1 MLNCRR
7 PIVVGS
13 VIAAMV
19 AGPAL
24 AQPMDLIG
32 AKAGQAEGSLTA
44 RGYVFDHSEGG
55 EQLWWRDRGRECISL
70 YVSNGRYRD
79 VESRSAGD
87 CRLSSGGEGKKKDNS
102 AAIVAGALAVGLL
115 AAAAAKNKKDRDR
128 DDDYG
133 GGGGRSYSPARG
145 VDCYPNQRTCYERG
159 RGYSAYW
166 TNREFKY
173 RY

>member
-7 PIVVGS
+7 PILVGS
-13 VIAAMV
+13 IVAGLS

-24 AQPMDLIG
+24 AQPLDLIG
-32 AKAGQAEGSLTA
+32 AKSGQAEGSLNA
-44 RGYVFDHSEGG
+44 RGYVFDHNQGG

-70 YVSNGRYRD
+70 YVSNGRYR
-79 VESRSAGD
+79 EIERRSSGD
-87 CRLSSGGEGKKKDNS
+87 CNLSSDGDRKKKDNS

-115 AAAAAKNKKDRDR
+115 AAAAAKNKKDHDR
-128 DDDYG
+128 DDDR
-133 GGGGRSYSPARG
+133 GGRGSYSPARD

>member
-1 MLNCRR
+1 MLKHRR
-7 PIVVGS
+7 PILVGA
-13 VIAAMV
+13 VIAGMI

-32 AKAGQAEGSLTA
+32 AKAGQAEGSLAA
-44 RGYVFDHSEGG
+44 RGYVFDHNEGG
-55 EQLWWRDRGRECISL
+55 EQLWWRERGRECISL

-79 VESRSAGD
+79 VESRSSGD
-87 CRLSSGGEGKKKDNS
+87 CNLSRGGGGKKKDNS
-102 AAIVAGALAVGLL
+102 TAIVAGALAVGLL
-115 AAAAAKNKKDRDR
+115 AAAAAKSKKDRDR
-128 DDDYG
+128 DRDDYG
-133 GGGGRSYSPARG
+133 GSSRPYSPDRG
-145 VDCYPNQRTCYERG
+145 VDCYPAQRTCYERG

>member
-1 MLNCRR
+1 M
-7 PIVVGS
+7 I
-13 VIAAMV
+13 

-32 AKAGQAEGSLTA
+32 AKAGQAEGSLAA
-44 RGYVFDHSEGG
+44 RGYVFDHNEGG
-55 EQLWWRDRGRECISL
+55 NQLWWRERGRECISL

-79 VESRSAGD
+79 VDSRSSGD
-87 CRLSSGGEGKKKDNS
+87 CNLSSGGDRKKKDNS
-102 AAIVAGALAVGLL
+102 AAIVAGALAVGLI
-115 AAAAAKNKKDRDR
+115 AAAAAKSNKDRDRDR
-128 DDDYG
+128 DDDRDNG
-133 GGGGRSYSPARG
+133 RGRSYSPARD

>member
-7 PIVVGS
+7 SILVGS
-13 VIAAMV
+13 IIAGMV

-32 AKAGQAEGSLTA
+32 AKAGQAEGSLGA
-44 RGYVFDHSEGG
+44 RGYVFDHNEGG
-55 EQLWWRDRGRECISL
+55 EQLWWRERGRECVSL

-87 CRLSSGGEGKKKDNS
+87 CNLSAGGDRKKKDNS
-102 AAIVAGALAVGLL
+102 AAIVAGALAVGLI
-115 AAAAAKNKKDRDR
+115 AAAAAKNHKDDDR
-128 DDDYG
+128 DDYRG
-133 GGGGRSYSPARG
+133 GGHGGSYSPAKH
-145 VDCYPNQRTCYERG
+145 VDCYPKQRTCYERG
-159 RGYSAYW
+159 SGYSAFW